1 MLYTTLIFLVPTP
14 FSKLSLLGEEKI
26 RDSWEEKDVME
37 KGGGM
42 VLEREITLPKW
53 QSREQSG
60 GQKEEERRTRT
71 GTETKSGK
79 TDSDKWRKSAKQA
92 TAKCER

>member
-1 MLYTTLIFLVPTP
+1 M
-14 FSKLSLLGEEKI
+14 
-26 RDSWEEKDVME
+26 
-37 KGGGM
+37 
-42 VLEREITLPKW
+42 EREITLPKW
-53 QSREQSG
+53 QSREQNG
-60 GQKEEERRTRT
+60 GQKEEESRTRT